1 MKFRAQQILLVAVA
15 ALTFIACGGPPR
27 RTNEMLDYEQA
38 RQDVYAE
45 TVKSRFPEL
54 AGDAASAYKKAL
66 EAHDDNEPDMA
77 MHHTRIASFKWRT
90 AVAKSRLR
98 DASEGTQNYENRQTV
113 AEGKLKEAQKRLDDA
128 KAALELTRKNHV
140 LQREQ
145 RLQFVA
151 DKVKDGERMKAD
163 KYAPAELSKAQI
175 SLKNAQETL
184 KAGRLKEADRQTD
197 IADADA
203 NALIAAVKPKYD
215 KEEAQRDRDSRLQA
229 LLVKSGGVPSA
240 KGAITPRGFV
250 LTLRGTFPRNKADI
264 SPDQLPTLDRVAE
277 MAREFS
283 EFNLA
288 IESHT
293 DSTGRKDALMT
304 TSQNRAAAVLSH
316 LAAKGVAPSRMSATG
331 KGSTEPV
338 ADNRTRAGKE
348 QNQRVEV
355 VFLRQ

>member
-1 MKFRAQQILLVAVA
+1 MKRFVRQILLAAAAVA
-15 ALTFIACGGPPR
+15 LFAACGGPPR
-27 RTNEMLDYEQA
+27 RTNEMLEYEA
-38 RQDVYAE
+38 SRQDVYAE
-45 TVKSRFPEL
+45 TVKARFPEL

-66 EAHDDNEPDMA
+66 EAHDDDEPEMA

-90 AVAKSRLR
+90 AMAKSRMR
-98 DASEGTQNYENRQTV
+98 DASESTQNYENRLTV
-113 AEGKLKEAQKRLDDA
+113 SEGKLKDAQKRLDDA

-145 RLQFVA
+145 RLQIVA

-163 KYAPAELSKAQI
+163 KYAPAELAKAQA
-175 SLKNAQETL
+175 SLKTAQETL

-197 IADADA
+197 TADADA

-264 SPDQLPTLDRVAE
+264 PGDQIATLDRVAE

-283 EFNLA
+283 EFNLS

-293 DSTGRKDALMT
+293 DNTGRKDALMT

-316 LAAKGVAPSRMSATG
+316 LAAKGVAPSRMSALG
-331 KGSTEPV
+331 KGSSEPI